1 MLALLSATVWF
12 FYRVQ
17 DSIVV
22 RRSILVVGAGLSGLV
37 AAQVLQQKGCEVR
50 VLENL
55 DRIGGRI
62 RTDLVDGFLLDHGF
76 QVFLTAYE
84 QASKMLDCEELRL
97 GSFESGALIYFAG
110 KLHRVADPW
119 RSPQHILATA
129 FSSVGSVWDKLRI
142 ANFRRR
148 VLRSTD
154 QQLLIAKQVTALEA
168 LRREGFSKTI
178 INRFFRPFFGGIFLE
193 QDLQTASG
201 RMDFVFR
208 NFSRGTAALPQG
220 GMQAIPLQLANRLQ
234 PGTIHFNK
242 TVIAIESME
251 SNGENKQGLMTSLTL
266 SDGSKLLCDTA
277 IIATEQPAANKLLG
291 LDVAAKSQSTTCLY
305 FAVTHP
311 PIQEATLVLNGESE
325 GPINNLC
332 FPSFA
337 QSSYAPPGQHLA
349 SVSIHGDFISA
360 PKDLVEA
367 TRDHL
372 RKWFGPDVDG
382 WRFLRSYRITHALP
396 SQSLESLSQS
406 SDYQV
411 IGSRTGFVRPGVYR
425 CGDYC
430 ESASIEGAIR
440 SGLTVAELVLEG
452 KSTRSD
458 ELA

>member
-1 MLALLSATVWF
+1 MG
-12 FYRVQ
+12 
-17 DSIVV
+17 
-22 RRSILVVGAGLSGLV
+22 RSVIVVGAGLSGLV
-37 AAQVLQQKGCEVR
+37 AAQVLQRQGCEVQ

-55 DRIGGRI
+55 DRVGGRI

-84 QASKMLDCEELRL
+84 QASKTLDCAQLQL

-129 FSSVGSVWDKLRI
+129 FAAVGSVWDKLRI

-148 VLRSTD
+148 VLQSTD
-154 QQLLIAKQVTALEA
+154 QQLLAAKQVTALEA
-168 LRREGFSKTI
+168 LRREGFSESI
-178 INRFFRPFFGGIFLE
+178 ISRFFRPFFGGIFLE
-193 QDLQTASG
+193 QDLKTASG

-208 NFSRGTAALPQG
+208 NFSRGTAALPKG
-220 GMQAIPLQLANRLQ
+220 GMQAIPIQLANRLQ

-242 TVIAIESME
+242 TVTAIESVE
-251 SNGENKQGLMTSLTL
+251 SDNTKGQRQNTFVTL
-266 SDGSKLLCDTA
+266 SDGSKLSCDTV
-277 IIATEQPAANKLLG
+277 IIATEQPAANKILG
-291 LDVAAKSQSTTCLY
+291 LDIATKSQSTTCLY
-305 FAVTHP
+305 FVVTHP
-311 PIQEATLVLNGESE
+311 PIREATLVLNGESE

-337 QSSYAPPGQHLA
+337 QPNYAPPGQHLA
-349 SVSIHGDFISA
+349 SVSIHGDFVSA
-360 PKDLVEA
+360 PDEMVEA
-367 TRDHL
+367 TLDHL
-372 RKWFGPDVDG
+372 RRWFGPDVNR

-406 SDYQV
+406 SDYQASH
-411 IGSRTGFVRPGVYR
+411 SRTGLVRNGVYR

-440 SGLTVAELVLEG
+440 SGLAVAEEALAGTGGLV
-452 KSTRSD
+452 
-458 ELA
+458 

>member
-1 MLALLSATVWF
+1 MG
-12 FYRVQ
+12 
-17 DSIVV
+17 
-22 RRSILVVGAGLSGLV
+22 RSIIVVGAGLSGLV
-37 AAQVLQQKGCEVR
+37 AAQVLQRQGCEVR

-55 DRIGGRI
+55 DRVGGRI

-84 QASKMLDCEELRL
+84 QASKTLDCEDLQL

-129 FSSVGSVWDKLRI
+129 FASVGSVWDKLRI

-154 QQLLIAKQVTALEA
+154 QQLLTAKQITSLEA
-168 LRREGFSKTI
+168 LRREGFSEMI
-178 INRFFRPFFGGIFLE
+178 ITRFFRPFFSGIFLE
-193 QDLQTASG
+193 QDLNTASG

-220 GMQAIPLQLANRLQ
+220 GMQAIPIQLANRLL

-242 TVIAIESME
+242 TVTAIESIE
-251 SNGENKQGLMTSLTL
+251 SDNENAQRLMTSLTL
-266 SDGSKLLCDTA
+266 SDGSKLRCDTA
-277 IIATEQPAANKLLG
+277 IIATEQPSANKLLG
-291 LDVAAKSQSTTCLY
+291 LDVEAKSQSTTCLY
-305 FAVTHP
+305 FAVTTP
-311 PIQEATLVLNGESE
+311 PIREATLVLNGEAE
-325 GPINNLC
+325 GPINNLS

-337 QSSYAPPGQHLA
+337 QPSYAPPGQHLA
-349 SVSIHGDFISA
+349 SVSIYGDFVSS
-360 PKDLVEA
+360 PKEIVEA

-372 RKWFGPDVDG
+372 RKWFGPDVDR

-406 SDYQV
+406 SAYQ
-411 IGSRTGFVRPGVYR
+411 GNRSTTGFVRPGVYR

-430 ESASIEGAIR
+430 ESASIEG
-440 SGLTVAELVLEG
+440 ELPQ
-452 KSTRSD
+452 D
-458 ELA
+458 W